1 MGRIWASESWT
12 SYQILLKIWSWC
24 FAMKHHLLNWWLKK
38 LTFSYREH
46 PRTDVVEE
54 LSGSLFQTWFRC
66 VFSLGKSSMG
76 TLWVLWYFL
85 FFLCFSRVLGRVP
98 KIIHYLREEHPPVF
112 PLVFHLAVTVKLC
125 RILCWQTQRTRWRL
139 EVVVRGTTKKPG
151 TGPEMSVPWD
161 LETNHNLGFT
171 QKGTIFQLRIFH
183 GDTTTSK
190 KGTDWK
196 KEWLHDAGNTPG
208 TTYL

>member
-1 MGRIWASESWT
+1 MFRHETSPSELVVEKVD
-12 SYQILLKIWSWC
+12 LL
-24 FAMKHHLLNWWLKK
+24 L
-38 LTFSYREH
+38 
-46 PRTDVVEE
+46 PRTSENWCCRGTVRKPVSNMISMCFFSGEIFDGHIMSTVV
-54 LSGSLFQTWFRC
+54 LF
-66 VFSLGKSSMG
+66 V
-76 TLWVLWYFL
+76 
-85 FFLCFSRVLGRVP
+85 FLCFSRVLGRVP

-171 QKGTIFQLRIFH
+171 QKGTIFQPRIFH

-196 KEWLHDAGNTPG
+196 KSDFTTPEI
-208 TTYL
+208 LQEPLIFR

>member
-1 MGRIWASESWT
+1 MFRHETSPSELVVEKVD
-12 SYQILLKIWSWC
+12 LL
-24 FAMKHHLLNWWLKK
+24 L
-38 LTFSYREH
+38 
-46 PRTDVVEE
+46 PRTSENWCCRGTVRKPVSNMISMCFFSGEIFDGHIMSTVV
-54 LSGSLFQTWFRC
+54 LF
-66 VFSLGKSSMG
+66 V
-76 TLWVLWYFL
+76 
-85 FFLCFSRVLGRVP
+85 FLCFSRVLGRVP

-171 QKGTIFQLRIFH
+171 QKGTIFQPRIFH